1 MVFFTVAGF
10 EGSWRI
16 VPPQYG
22 CLEMTLDQL
31 RTFLA
36 VAEREHVTRASEAL
50 NMTQSAV
57 SAAISNLEARHGVK
71 LFDRIGRRVVLT
83 DAGRSFVQEAQAVLS
98 RAALAERTLEDI
110 AGLQRG
116 HLRIAASQTVA
127 NYWLPARL
135 ATYRATYPGI
145 ELHVQIGNSE
155 AAATAVRRLDVD
167 LAITEDEI
175 NDEQLQSTQLVRDA
189 MQLVVPSGH
198 GRDALDNPRRANWVL
213 REAGSGT
220 RAVFDA
226 WLAKRK
232 IDVSTLRSTLIL
244 PSNEAVR
251 AAIEAGAGATILSE
265 MVVTRSIASGLL
277 YALPADLPHR
287 HFRLLR
293 HHERRLTKAEAA
305 FLDILKT
312 F

>member
-1 MVFFTVAGF
+1 
-10 EGSWRI
+10 
-16 VPPQYG
+16 
-22 CLEMTLDQL
+22 MTLDQL

-83 DAGRSFVQEAQAVLS
+83 DTGRGFVEEAQAVLS

-116 HLRIAASQTVA
+116 HLRIFASQTVA
-127 NYWLPARL
+127 NYWLPALLVR
-135 ATYRATYPGI
+135 YRATYPGI
-145 ELHVQIGNSE
+145 ELHIQIGNSE
-155 AAATAVRRLDVD
+155 AAAAAVRTLEAD
-167 LAITEDEI
+167 LAIIEDEI
-175 NDEQLQSTQLVRDA
+175 DDDQLEVTQLITDA
-189 MQLVVPSGH
+189 MQLVVSSDH
-198 GRDALDNPRRANWVL
+198 GRVALDDPLRANWVL

-232 IDVSTLRSTLIL
+232 IDATALKHTLIL

-251 AAIEAGAGATILSE
+251 SAIEAGAGATILSK
-265 MVVTRSIASGLL
+265 MVVSRSIASGLL

-287 HFRLLR
+287 YFRLLR
-293 HHERRLTKAEAA
+293 HRERHLTRAEAV
-305 FLDILKT
+305 FMDIMKS
-312 F
+312 